1 MNSNVVRELKDYKYL
16 FFSVSRHSSGTDG
29 TFLKAVDEKNNKR
42 YYYKLS
48 NYNSA
53 DGFFGHESVNEIIVD
68 RLLNILNINHLHYDL
83 VYAQVSV
90 NKQTY
95 QAYMCVSENYK
106 KNEESKISFESFYE
120 NKKYENEDI
129 LSFSKR
135 HNLLDDIED
144 IILVDYLIDNRDRHG
159 ANIEVLYNKTK
170 GSYRLAPIFDNG
182 LSLLFSCTSEDMIK
196 EYDVT
201 KKIKAQ
207 SYFGNS
213 DLEKNLLLI
222 RPNKMKII
230 NKLSN
235 KDKEYIFKDLDGVIS
250 KNHQDKIWEL
260 INRRIESYGY
270 IRNQRCL

>member
-1 MNSNVVRELKDYKYL
+1 MNSNVIRGLQDYKYL
-16 FFSVSRHSSGTDG
+16 SFSINRHSSGTDG
-29 TFLKAVDEKNNKR
+29 TFLKAVDEKMDKR

-68 RLLNILNINHLHYDL
+68 RLLNIIGIKHLHYDL
-83 VYAQVSV
+83 IYAQVSI
-90 NKQTY
+90 NKQIY
-95 QAYMCVSENYK
+95 QTYMCVSENYK
-106 KNEESKISFESFYE
+106 KNEESKISFELFYD

-129 LSFSKR
+129 FSFSNR
-135 HNLLDDIED
+135 YDLLDDIED

-159 ANIEVLYNKTK
+159 ANIEVLHNKTT

-182 LSLLFSCTSEDMIK
+182 LSLLFSCTNEDMIK

-207 SYFGNS
+207 SYFGNN

-222 RPNKMKII
+222 RQNKMKII
-230 NKLSN
+230 NKLS
-235 KDKEYIFKDLDGVIS
+235 KEDKEYIFKDLDGIIS
-250 KNHQDKIWEL
+250 KNHQDKIWRL
-260 INRRIESYGY
+260 INKRIESYGY